1 MPGRVPLVAAFL
13 AVALA
18 GCGGGGQGSQ
28 SSAPRPAVTGPVAS
42 CARPSPI
49 GEAPGGGGPEVLGHG
64 TGAQLRG
71 LIMASP
77 FPLVAGPRDVKV
89 VWRMTGSG
97 PLKLAAYDSGGRRI
111 ALAWGPEPHGG
122 STYRRPG
129 EEWGSGYYF
138 RRPGCYRLTARRT
151 EGRGEA
157 WLRVGPAS
165 H

>member
-1 MPGRVPLVAAFL
+1 M
-13 AVALA
+13 ALA
-18 GCGGGGQGSQ
+18 ACGAGGQGSQ
-28 SSAPRPAVTGPVAS
+28 SSSPRQAVTGPVAS

-97 PLKLAAYDSGGRRI
+97 PLKLAAYDSDGRRI

-122 STYRRPG
+122 SNYRG
-129 EEWGSGYYF
+129 LFE
-138 RRPGCYRLTARRT
+138 
-151 EGRGEA
+151 
-157 WLRVGPAS
+157 
-165 H
+165 